1 MLMETIV
8 PLMVIIPLGAAFTVA
23 ILSNLKV
30 VSRLAR
36 IIAPLAIAVN
46 LTLSIWICVY
56 SYYYGDATVWAGRW
70 DGIAGRPI
78 GIELVCDGFA
88 RLMLVTINLVAFAAI
103 IFSTAYM
110 ERFTTIWLYD
120 SLFLLMTGAMNGVV
134 LSGDLFN
141 MYVFIEIA
149 AISSYGLVAF
159 GTEREELEAAFK
171 YLTLGVIGS
180 TFILI
185 GVTVLYSLTGQLNM
199 SRVARIISLRGIS
212 QSPAVI
218 LAAASLIGGLSLK
231 AAMVPFHAWL
241 PDAHPSAPAPISA
254 MLSGVLIKAAGVY
267 AVVRIIF
274 NVLGINPYY
283 ANVLIALGAL
293 SMVIGVFLAIGQWD
307 FKRLLAYH
315 SISQMGYVVMSIGVA
330 AAVVARGGSMMA
342 ASLCMLG
349 GLFHMFN
356 HAAFKSLLF
365 LSSGSIEQA
374 TGTRHLKKMGGL
386 ARRMPLTSFCCR
398 VGALSIAG
406 VPPFN
411 GFFSKLI
418 IIIGLVVAGYPILA
432 ALAVLVALMTL
443 LSFIKVQRYALEGP
457 VSEQT
462 SSVRESSWQM
472 GLGMV
477 ILAVVCVLA
486 GLALIPLKQYLFDPA
501 GNALLNKAASMKN
514 LLVEAVK

>member
-1 MLMETIV
+1 
-8 PLMVIIPLGAAFTVA
+8 
-23 ILSNLKV
+23 
-30 VSRLAR
+30 
-36 IIAPLAIAVN
+36 
-46 LTLSIWICVY
+46 
-56 SYYYGDATVWAGRW
+56 
-70 DGIAGRPI
+70 
-78 GIELVCDGFA
+78 
-88 RLMLVTINLVAFAAI
+88 
-103 IFSTAYM
+103 
-110 ERFTTIWLYD
+110 
-120 SLFLLMTGAMNGVV
+120 
-134 LSGDLFN
+134 
-141 MYVFIEIA
+141 
-149 AISSYGLVAF
+149 
-159 GTEREELEAAFK
+159 
-171 YLTLGVIGS
+171 
-180 TFILI
+180 
-185 GVTVLYSLTGQLNM
+185 
-199 SRVARIISLRGIS
+199 
-212 QSPAVI
+212 
-218 LAAASLIGGLSLK
+218 
-231 AAMVPFHAWL
+231 
-241 PDAHPSAPAPISA
+241 
-254 MLSGVLIKAAGVY
+254 
-267 AVVRIIF
+267 
-274 NVLGINPYY
+274 
-283 ANVLIALGAL
+283 
-293 SMVIGVFLAIGQWD
+293 
-307 FKRLLAYH
+307 
-315 SISQMGYVVMSIGVA
+315 
-330 AAVVARGGSMMA
+330 MMA

-386 ARRMPLTSFCCR
+386 AKRMPLTSFCCR

-462 SSVRESSWQM
+462 NSVRESSWQM